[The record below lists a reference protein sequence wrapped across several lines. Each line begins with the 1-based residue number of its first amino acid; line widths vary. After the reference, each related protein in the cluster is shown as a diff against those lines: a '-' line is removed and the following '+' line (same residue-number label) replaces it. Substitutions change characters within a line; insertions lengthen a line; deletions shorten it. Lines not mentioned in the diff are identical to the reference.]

1 MKTEKLIT
9 DITVYENRSEL
20 PADVAMLMDKAFEAA
35 RGAYAPYS
43 RFYVG
48 AAILLANGEIVT
60 GSNQENS
67 AYPSGLCA
75 ERTTAFSASARF
87 PGVAFKKLVI
97 VAINPDK
104 PLDRPV
110 PPCGACRQVLME
122 YEQIAKSPIEVTFAG
137 ESGPIYQV
145 KSVRDLM
152 PFAFSADFIP
162 SKE

>member
-9 DITVYENRSEL
+9 DITVYEKRSEL

-48 AAILLANGEIVT
+48 AAILLANGEVVT

-97 VAINPDK
+97 VAINPDT

-110 PPCGACRQVLME
+110 K
-122 YEQIAKSPIEVTFAG
+122 IAVKTIARFAIT
-137 ESGPIYQV
+137 P
-145 KSVRDLM
+145 
-152 PFAFSADFIP
+152 
-162 SKE
+162 